1 MRIWIPVLLVYLT
14 AVIACA
20 HSPGGQAA
28 PTTAPSGS
36 LFDGFMQ
43 IYEGPLNHLKSVRR
57 GECPMYPSCS
67 QYARQAVAR
76 YGFAKGWIMA
86 MDRLMRCGRDET
98 KRAPKILVNGKWKYY
113 DPVENNADRQEEKKA
128 LSSNAVVRLYSKQ

>member
-14 AVIACA
+14 AMIACA

-28 PTTAPSGS
+28 LTTAPGDS

-67 QYARQAVAR
+67 QYARQAMAR
-76 YGFAKGWIMA
+76 YGFARGWVMA

-98 KRAPKILVNGKWKYY
+98 RRAQKIIVNGKWKYY
-113 DPVENNADRQEEKKA
+113 DPVENNADWSTQGRPLQSEV
-128 LSSNAVVRLYSKQ
+128 SSMQ